1 MKEKFRLICVP
12 IIILSSLTF
21 LAGII
26 LGIFYNYFLL
36 IGGCLM
42 IVSIV
47 FTVVAMLKSPL
58 FSIGAISVQCISR
71 FFISY
76 GSYLYVETGW
86 ITIFLDIAL
95 ALSIIYVCYGVCLNA
110 GTTKEKKTKTQPV
123 AKQPEQFD
131 NLSCLMNLSQELQQ
145 YKSLLDNGILT
156 ETEFAAQKAKIMR
169 KYGLA
174 IPQTVPVRTKTGIA
188 NNLPIETN
196 DNLGI

>member
-1 MKEKFRLICVP
+1 
-12 IIILSSLTF
+12 
-21 LAGII
+21 
-26 LGIFYNYFLL
+26 
-36 IGGCLM
+36 M

-71 FFISY
+71 FFISSSLVTGYNYY
-76 GSYLYVETGW
+76 GSYLYMETGW

-110 GTTKEKKTKTQPV
+110 GTTKEKTTKTQPV

-174 IPQTVPVRTKTGIA
+174 IPQTAPVRTKTGIA